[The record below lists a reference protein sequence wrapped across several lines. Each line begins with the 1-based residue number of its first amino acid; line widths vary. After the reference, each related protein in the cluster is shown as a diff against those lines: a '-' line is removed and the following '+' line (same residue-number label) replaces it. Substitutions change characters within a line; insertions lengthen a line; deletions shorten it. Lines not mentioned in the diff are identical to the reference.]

1 MRALSRMVGVG
12 VLLGCFAVALQG
24 AAPATITVDYTKPK
38 QTIAGFGA
46 SITWVAI
53 DLKNFAAADQTT
65 ILNALYSTSIPSAGL
80 SIVRAGSMLCEFN
93 PSPGVYDW
101 NHVLIQDEMSWM
113 NRVKST
119 YGVNNFM
126 VTTWTPPA
134 WVKANNSCSNG
145 GSVVP
150 QFYPDLASTMV
161 LWMQNARVSLGQ
173 EVNVWSVQNEPTT
186 TPDYDSAE
194 YTPQQFIDFVTGY
207 LKPAMQNVGL
217 TSKIMLPE
225 PAVYGGAAYFD
236 SNWTT
241 PLLSNQTLNAQLDIV
256 ATHGYAQTSDLGD
269 MSEAVS
275 VYGKPMWMT
284 EVYFGRSYNGGISDA
299 LASAKSIYRALNLG
313 GLNAWF
319 YWWALDF
326 TTGNGGLIKYS
337 NSAFTHEIPKR
348 TYVIGNFSRFI
359 RPGSVVLTSSS
370 TTSNL
375 QVTAVRPASGSV
387 TIVLTNTSKQ
397 SISANVN
404 LSGLSSPPSTVTP
417 YRTSST
423 ENQVVLSAIAVSG
436 GSFGVTVPAQSVVTV
451 VGN

>member
-1 MRALSRMVGVG
+1 MRALWRMVAV
-12 VLLGCFAVALQG
+12 VILLACLAVALHG
-24 AAPATITVDYTKPK
+24 AAPATVTVDYTKSK
-38 QTIAGFGA
+38 QTVAGFGA

-53 DLKNFAAADQTT
+53 DLKNFPAADQTT
-65 ILNALYSTSIPSAGL
+65 ILNALYSTSMPSAGL

-101 NHVLIQDEMSWM
+101 NHVLIQDEINWI

-119 YGVNNFM
+119 YGVNNVM

-134 WVKANNSCSNG
+134 WVKENNACSNG
-145 GSVVP
+145 GAVLP
-150 QFYPDLASTMV
+150 QYYPDLANTMV
-161 LWMQNARVSLGQ
+161 LWMQNARASLGQ

-194 YTPQQFIDFVTGY
+194 YTPQQFIDFVTGH
-207 LKPAMQNVGL
+207 LKPAMQSAGL

-236 SNWTT
+236 GNWTT
-241 PLLSNQTLNAQLDIV
+241 PLLSNPTMNAQLDVV

-269 MSEAVS
+269 MSKAVS
-275 VYGKPMWMT
+275 VYGKPMWQT
-284 EVYFGRSYNGGISDA
+284 EVSFGRSYNGGMADA
-299 LASAKSIYRALNLG
+299 LGSANSIYRALNLG
-313 GLNAWF
+313 GFNAWF

-337 NSAFTHEIPKR
+337 NATFTYQIPKR
-348 TYVIGNFSRFI
+348 TYAIGNFSRFI

-370 TTSNL
+370 TNSNL

-387 TIVLTNTSKQ
+387 TIVVTNTSKQ
-397 SISANVN
+397 SISANIN
-404 LSGLSSPPSTVTP
+404 LSGLSVPPSTVTP

-423 ENQVVLSAIAVSG
+423 ENHAVLSAIPVSG
-436 GSFGVTVPAQSVVTV
+436 GSFSVTVPAQSIVTF